1 MQTVMILFNKIL
13 QHAASRVML
22 LDVSLTSRL
31 FHVALWRDNAHC
43 NCYNTSV

>member
-1 MQTVMILFNKIL
+1 MQTMMILFYTIL
-13 QHAASRVML
+13 QQAASRVML
-22 LDVSLTSRL
+22 LDLSLTSQL